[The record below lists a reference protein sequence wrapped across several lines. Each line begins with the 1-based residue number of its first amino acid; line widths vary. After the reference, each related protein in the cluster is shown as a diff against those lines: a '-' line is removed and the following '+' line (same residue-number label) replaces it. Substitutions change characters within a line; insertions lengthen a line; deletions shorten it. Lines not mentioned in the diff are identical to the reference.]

1 MLRLRVVNTVS
12 KAKAIQV
19 VSYKNG
25 KRFVVHHVGSG
36 HTDEELDVLLD
47 TGREWIAQQSGQLS
61 FFEEE
66 KENDNVLILDH
77 CEYLGVYYTFLYNI
91 LHSIHRHIGYSNL
104 CTSLLTDLV
113 IMRIFEP
120 ASKLRSIELLET
132 YFDIRHRRQ
141 AYYEAAPKWLSLKEK
156 IEKQTVC
163 FAQKEFH
170 FDYSLLFY
178 DVTTLYFET
187 FEADQLRKPGF
198 SKDGKSSQPQILV
211 ALMVSPEGFPLA
223 YEVYSGNTFEGHTL
237 IPTIQSFIQKHQIKH
252 FTVVADAAMIS
263 ADNIQALKQADIR
276 YIVGA
281 RLGNLSAETLKQI
294 DQLLHRKDGNIIRLT
309 TDNGF
314 LICSYSQARYRK
326 DKYEMEKQ
334 IERAKDLVKHPSKN
348 KKAKFIKSHIA
359 NPELNSELITKT
371 QMLLGIKGY
380 YTDLEEKVSTNTTII
395 ERYHDL
401 YKIEQAFRISKHDLQ
416 ARPVFHFKEEPIKL
430 HLLICFMA
438 LVISKYIELTTKTSL
453 RYFLT
458 ECKKITDAHIYY
470 KLKKKTITMR
480 RNLTPAVK
488 KLISSLNLPH

>member
-1 MLRLRVVNTVS
+1 MLRLRVVNTAS
-12 KAKAIQV
+12 KAKAVQV

-25 KRFVVHHVGSG
+25 RRYVVHHVGSG
-36 HTDEELDVLLD
+36 HTDEELDVLLED
-47 TGREWIAQQSGQLS
+47 GREWIVRQAGQLS
-61 FFEEE
+61 FFEEQ
-66 KENDNVLILDH
+66 KTNSNVFILDH
-77 CEYLGVYYTFLYNI
+77 CEYLGVYYTFLYDT
-91 LHSIHRHIGYSNL
+91 LYCIHQHLGYSNL
-104 CTSLLTDLV
+104 CSSLLTDLV
-113 IMRIFEP
+113 IMRVFEP

-132 YFDIRHRRQ
+132 YFGIRHRRQ
-141 AYYEAAPKWLSLKEK
+141 AYYEAAPQWLSLKEK
-156 IEKQTVC
+156 IEKQTVS

-187 FEADQLRKPGF
+187 FEADKLRKPGF

-211 ALMVSPEGFPLA
+211 ALMVSSEGFPLA

-237 IPTIQSFIQKHQIKH
+237 IPSIQSFIQKHQVKH

-263 ADNIQALKQADIR
+263 TDNIQALKQADIR

-281 RLGNLSAETLKQI
+281 RLGNLPDRTLKQI
-294 DQLLHRKDGNIIRLT
+294 DQLLHRKDGNMIRLN

-314 LICSYSQARYRK
+314 LICSYSRARFHK

-348 KKAKFIKSHIA
+348 KKAKFIKSHLQ
-359 NPELNSELITKT
+359 NPELNTELIART

-380 YTDLEEKVSTNTTII
+380 YTDLEENVAGNKTII

-438 LVISKYIELTTKTSL
+438 LAISKYIELTAKTSL
-453 RYFLT
+453 RHFLT

-470 KLKKKTITMR
+470 KLKKQTITMR
-480 RNLTPAVK
+480 RKLTPAVK
-488 KLISSLNLPH
+488 KFISSLNLPH